1 VLSMG
6 STALRKTAAR
16 PYSVLLADTSIH
28 ALAVL
33 EGALAPLGPQSV
45 TQVQEGDELERLF
58 FDKGP
63 YDLVVSRALL
73 GARSALQVVARARAL
88 GRRASFIVY
97 SSLDGP
103 WLRVFISD
111 SEGTVLSSR
120 VVSLEGLAHLAEG
133 MLEARR

>member
-1 VLSMG
+1 
-6 STALRKTAAR
+6 
-16 PYSVLLADTSIH
+16 VLLADTSPD
-28 ALAVL
+28 ARTLL
-33 EGALAPLGPQSV
+33 EEALAPLGPQSITHV
-45 TQVQEGDELERLF
+45 GEGDDLERLF
-58 FDKGP
+58 FEEGP

-103 WLRVFISD
+103 WLRVFVSD

-120 VVSLEGLAHLAEG
+120 VVSLDGLAHLAEG
-133 MLEARR
+133 MLEALRR